1 MINHISV
8 VIMAKNA
15 QDTIQECLSSLQT
28 FSEVILYLNDSTD
41 NTKKIAQR
49 YKNIKIIEGEFLGF
63 GPTKNMAASYANNDW
78 IFSLDSDEII
88 NEQLLSEIKNQ
99 DYSNENNL
107 FVLRRENY
115 FLGQKT
121 ISKDLIVRIYNK
133 NKSKF
138 NNNAVHEKIIVSK
151 TNIKIILKNSFKHLN
166 ITDIN
171 QTLTKMIKYTDLG
184 SKGKKTCYFT
194 IVILKSFFAFIQT
207 YFLRLYFLNG
217 WVGFTIAITNANRRF
232 YKYLK
237 QFLNCKK

>member
-1 MINHISV
+1 LINHISV